1 MTLPETT
8 QLVTK
13 TFLILLC
20 CKALTE
26 AWLNL
31 KNKRHIA
38 SNRGEVPEKFKDQI
52 SLEEH
57 QKAANYSIEKISV
70 GKHFQTYD
78 LIVLLLWTFGGGIEA
93 LNTFAKGLELGS
105 IKTGLVFFGIFGFVN
120 MIVGLP
126 ESLYSTFV
134 VEEKFGFNKTTPKT
148 FITDMI
154 KGLIVGIIIGLPI
167 LAALLWIMEALG
179 KNWWVYGW
187 AFLTATQ
194 FFIIWLYPTFIAPIF
209 NKFSPLEEGAIKE
222 KVVALLDRT
231 GFKSNGLFVMDASK
245 RSGHGNA
252 YFTGFGK
259 NKRIVFFDN
268 LISTLEPEEV
278 EAVLAHELGHFKR
291 KHILKQLVKGIVFSF
306 IGFGIL
312 GYLMSSP
319 AFYQGHG
326 VQSMNT
332 HLALVLFMMVSGIYT
347 FFLTPLNAKTSRKYE
362 FEADTFASENAE
374 ASKLI
379 SALIKMYKDNASTL
393 TPDPTYSAF
402 YHSHPPALVR
412 VNFLESL
419 MSAGSAKEEK

>member
-13 TFLILLC
+13 IFLILLC
-20 CKALTE
+20 LKAVTE
-26 AWLNL
+26 AWLNQ
-31 KNKRHIA
+31 KNRRYIA
-38 SNRGEVPEKFKDQI
+38 NNKSEVPEKFKEQI
-52 SLEEH
+52 TLEEH
-57 QKAANYSIEKISV
+57 QKAANYSIEKIKV

-78 LIVLLLWTFGGGIEA
+78 LIILLIWTFGGGIEA
-93 LNTFAKGLELGS
+93 LNTFSKSFNLSS
-105 IKTGLVFFGIFGFVN
+105 IKTGLLFFGAFSLIN
-120 MIVGLP
+120 MLIGLP

-134 VEEKFGFNKTTPKT
+134 VEEKFGFNKTTKKI
-148 FITDMI
+148 FIMDMV
-154 KGLIVGIIIGLPI
+154 KGLAIGITIGLPI

-179 KNWWVYGW
+179 NNWWVYGW

-268 LISTLEPEEV
+268 LISTLEPDEV

-291 KHILKQLVKGIVFSF
+291 KHILK
-306 IGFGIL
+306 
-312 GYLMSSP
+312 
-319 AFYQGHG
+319 
-326 VQSMNT
+326 
-332 HLALVLFMMVSGIYT
+332 
-347 FFLTPLNAKTSRKYE
+347 
-362 FEADTFASENAE
+362 
-374 ASKLI
+374 
-379 SALIKMYKDNASTL
+379 
-393 TPDPTYSAF
+393 
-402 YHSHPPALVR
+402 
-412 VNFLESL
+412 
-419 MSAGSAKEEK
+419 